1 MNPEPAPSSLNVPL
15 ASLIELG
22 VEHWRLSVWLAT
34 QPSKDAAAAR
44 HALRRMEDF
53 LKRCEL
59 EVRPMDGLPFDAGM
73 AARVIDTVDDPK
85 LPAGKSFVAETLSPL
100 VLWRGNVVRDAD
112 IVTRRGTQD
121 GNQTP

>member
-1 MNPEPAPSSLNVPL
+1 
-15 ASLIELG
+15 
-22 VEHWRLSVWLAT
+22 
-34 QPSKDAAAAR
+34 
-44 HALRRMEDF
+44 
-53 LKRCEL
+53 
-59 EVRPMDGLPFDAGM
+59 MDGLPFDAGM